1 MRAPKRTYYNST
13 ISSHMTQTNA
23 PRWCL
28 VTGSSR
34 GIGAAIARK
43 LAADGYAIVLH
54 ARNNRQACEELA
66 EELAQRGS
74 QTRILT
80 FDISDREA
88 AAQAL
93 QADMAENGAYYG
105 IVCNA
110 GITRDTPFP
119 AMDGSQWDAV
129 LRTDLDSFYNVL
141 FPCIMPM
148 IQNRQG
154 GRIITISSIS
164 GVVGNRGQVNYSAAK
179 AGIIGATKAL
189 ALELA
194 KRKITVNCI
203 APGIIETDM
212 TKDLPLEELQK
223 MVPLRRLGTAD
234 DIAAAAS
241 FLMSEGASYITRQV
255 INVNGGMA

>member
-1 MRAPKRTYYNST
+1 MSNSL
-13 ISSHMTQTNA
+13 SQK
-23 PRWCL
+23 WCL
-28 VTGSSR
+28 ITGASR

-43 LAADGYAIVLH
+43 LASDGYSIVLH
-54 ARNNRQACEELA
+54 ARKNKELCEDIAAELSENGTAC
-66 EELAQRGS
+66 
-74 QTRILT
+74 RILM
-80 FDISDREA
+80 FDVADRN
-88 AAQAL
+88 AAQEAL
-93 QADMAENGAYYG
+93 SEDIAKHGAYYG

-119 AMDGSQWDAV
+119 AMEGSQWDAV

-141 FPCIMPM
+141 NPCIMPM
-148 IQNRQG
+148 IQKRQG
-154 GRIITISSIS
+154 GRIITISSVS

-194 KRKITVNCI
+194 KRRITVNCI

-212 TKDLPLEELQK
+212 IEGLPLEEMQK
-223 MVPLRRLGTAD
+223 MVPLKRLGKAE

-241 FLMSEGASYITRQV
+241 FLMSDGASYITRQV
-255 INVNGGMA
+255 LNVNGGLA